1 MWGMEAW
8 RCNKFLGLWL
18 VTSILKIVYTGQ
30 LTGHVTSVQC
40 TVIVCTLSSPMSM
53 ARAYSTAGLS
63 WTTYDLHQS
72 MPCVLTKNSSNVYSN
87 TTLVHTAY
95 FKPIV
100 MKLLVEWK
108 KSLFEWYY
116 WRSSCEVPNHVDR
129 HAVHWEDK
137 AMIMMSL
144 DYHHHHR
151 IVQQGQGEGRVH
163 NFTEDGDVTGDV
175 SDQEKDVD

>member
-1 MWGMEAW
+1 MSPACL
-8 RCNKFLGLWL
+8 CNKSRLLEASNRWHTYGTESVHWSSAGHATTVQS
-18 VTSILKIVYTGQ
+18 VTIYTVHVYTQ
-30 LTGHVTSVQC
+30 LTKTS
-40 TVIVCTLSSPMSM
+40 S
-53 ARAYSTAGLS
+53 Y
-63 WTTYDLHQS
+63 
-72 MPCVLTKNSSNVYSN
+72 VYSN
-87 TTLVHTAY
+87 TTLVHTAF
-95 FKPIV
+95 FKPTV

-175 SDQEKDVD
+175 SD

>member
-1 MWGMEAW
+1 MYTGAQ
-8 RCNKFLGLWL
+8 L
-18 VTSILKIVYTGQ
+18 VTQQLYSQSLYTQYMCILVRA

-72 MPCVLTKNSSNVYSN
+72 MPCVLTKNSSYVYSN
-87 TTLVHTAY
+87 TTLVHTAF
-95 FKPIV
+95 FKPTV

-137 AMIMMSL
+137 SH
-144 DYHHHHR
+144 DYD
-151 IVQQGQGEGRVH
+151 ESWLPPPPSCSRVR
-163 NFTEDGDVTGDV
+163 ESRVE
-175 SDQEKDVD
+175 SP

>member
-1 MWGMEAW
+1 MCILTPRYVGPHGLLQADRDNRDEAA
-8 RCNKFLGLWL
+8 
-18 VTSILKIVYTGQ
+18 S
-30 LTGHVTSVQC
+30 
-40 TVIVCTLSSPMSM
+40 
-53 ARAYSTAGLS
+53 
-63 WTTYDLHQS
+63 
-72 MPCVLTKNSSNVYSN
+72 
-87 TTLVHTAY
+87 
-95 FKPIV
+95 
-100 MKLLVEWK
+100 LVEWK
-108 KSLFEWYY
+108 TYLFEWYY

-175 SDQEKDVD
+175 SD